1 MGSGTWSTANFAS
14 YTTSTRGMTLDAYT
28 TSTSLNVQDV
38 YKARHIS
45 PLLDPKNVMR
55 ECCDSEEHPNTLPV
69 ILALDV
75 TGSMGDSAVRVAQK
89 LNEIITDIYADG
101 SIKDVQFCV
110 MGIGDLSCDD
120 APIQISQ
127 FESDIRIAEQMDAI
141 YFEGGGG
148 GNRYE
153 SYTAAWYMGTRHCK
167 LDCWDRGAKGIII
180 TLGDELPNPYLPK
193 HGWSG
198 GLAQVTGDNLQGNV
212 ETKDLLDEVRE
223 KYNVYHLSVKD
234 RSSSYDYHQKRYNL
248 DEAWTEL
255 LGKDNYSV
263 VTLDNLSSTIVDI
276 IRKNA
281 NNTPIVNTTTTTEV
295 SW

>member
-1 MGSGTWSTANFAS
+1 MLF
-14 YTTSTRGMTLDAYT
+14 TLKAAVAVIDT
-28 TSTSLNVQDV
+28 NLNVQDI

-89 LNEIITDIYADG
+89 LNEIITDIYDDG

-153 SYTAAWYMGTRHCK
+153 S
-167 LDCWDRGAKGIII
+167 
-180 TLGDELPNPYLPK
+180 
-193 HGWSG
+193 
-198 GLAQVTGDNLQGNV
+198 
-212 ETKDLLDEVRE
+212 
-223 KYNVYHLSVKD
+223 
-234 RSSSYDYHQKRYNL
+234 
-248 DEAWTEL
+248 
-255 LGKDNYSV
+255 
-263 VTLDNLSSTIVDI
+263 
-276 IRKNA
+276 
-281 NNTPIVNTTTTTEV
+281 
-295 SW
+295 

>member
-14 YTTSTRGMTLDAYT
+14 YTTNTRGMTLDAYT
-28 TSTSLNVQDV
+28 TSTTLNVQDI

-45 PLLDPKNVMR
+45 ALLDPKGVMR
-55 ECCDSEEHPNTLPV
+55 ECCDSDEHPNTVPV

-89 LNEIITDIYADG
+89 LNEIITDVYNNG

-110 MGIGDLSCDD
+110 MGIGDLSCDE

-148 GNRYE
+148 GNTYE
-153 SYTAAWYMGTRHCK
+153 SYTVAWYMGTRHCK
-167 LDCWDRGAKGIII
+167 LDCWNRGAKGIII

-193 HGWSG
+193 QGWGGS
-198 GLAQVTGDNLQGNV
+198 GLAAVTGDNLQSNI
-212 ETKDLLDEVRE
+212 ETKELLAEVNE

-234 RSSSYDYHQKRYNL
+234 RNSSYDSHQRRYDL
-248 DEAWTEL
+248 DQAWTDL
-255 LGKDNYSV
+255 LGKDNYAV
-263 VTLDNLSSTIVDI
+263 VTLDNLAPTIVNI
-276 IRKNA
+276 IRKHA
-281 NNTPIVNTTTTTEV
+281 KDTTITNTATEV